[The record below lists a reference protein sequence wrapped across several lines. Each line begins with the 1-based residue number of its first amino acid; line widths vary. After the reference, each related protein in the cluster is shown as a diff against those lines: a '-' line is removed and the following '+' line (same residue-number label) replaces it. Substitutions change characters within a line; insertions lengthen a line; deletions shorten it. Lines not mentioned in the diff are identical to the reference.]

1 MRLWSEAIPGVIPD
15 PRSGARLGAALCVSQ
30 AVPLLLSA
38 QNRGEEPRQGRGGPR
53 PACSWESVG
62 VFPTVLC
69 LPVCDSKHCLD
80 PRQIGS
86 N

>member
-38 QNRGEEPRQGRGGPR
+38 QNRGEEPPTGPWGAQAPLLVGVCGGISHCPL
-53 PACSWESVG
+53 PACV
-62 VFPTVLC
+62 
-69 LPVCDSKHCLD
+69 
-80 PRQIGS
+80 
-86 N
+86 